1 MSECSL
7 SGRGQGHVSNF
18 YIVDVDRTDLGQGNF
33 LPTVYTVLKENS
45 GISKT
50 KGTSFWYFVPKSGLR
65 ICFGISIVDKGGR
78 LEHYKQDRRQSTK
91 LTIPACDDR
100 PLVYRSYSSSVYST
114 IPSRGS
120 TSDS

>member
-50 KGTSFWYFVPKSGLR
+50 KGTSFWYF
-65 ICFGISIVDKGGR
+65 GISIVDKGGR

>member
-7 SGRGQGHVSNF
+7 SGRGQCHVSNF
-18 YIVDVDRTDLGQGNF
+18 YIVDVDRTDFGQGNF

-50 KGTSFWYFVPKSGLR
+50 KGTKSGLR

-78 LEHYKQDRRQSTK
+78 LEHCKQDRRQSTK